1 MKRTNKEQITR
12 AGYLLIGVNFGFSI
26 VLLISGIESG
36 LFGLLFLIGYAF
48 ISWRLYKWRKHEVNE
63 QIKRMNEMVI
73 SWIEKK
79 G

>member
-1 MKRTNKEQITR
+1 MKQL
-12 AGYLLIGVNFGFSI
+12 GYLLIGINFAFSI

-36 LFGLLFLIGYAF
+36 LFGLLFLGAYAF
-48 ISWRLYKWRKHEVNE
+48 ISWRLYKWRKREVNG
-63 QIKRMNEMVI
+63 QIKQLNEKVV